1 MVMCSVTNFLYRVQ
15 CFLVFNLKKSQV
27 HYDMLIKETVFHP
40 TCFCK
45 LWSEAAQRMSVKGAW
60 L

>member
-1 MVMCSVTNFLYRVQ
+1 MCSVTDFHCRVQ
-15 CFLVFNLKKSQV
+15 CFLVFNLKKPQV

-45 LWSEAAQRMSVKGAW
+45 LWSEAAQRMLGFEM
-60 L
+60 